1 MKKLFV
7 SLFAVFLSFGFF
19 AAEADARRFGGGGSF
34 GMQRSAPVQ
43 RSAPA
48 PAPKQP
54 AAAANPAGRS
64 GMWGAIGGLAAG
76 LGLAALFS
84 HLGFGEEM
92 GSFILIALLV
102 FAAVLIFRRLTRGAA
117 APGSSNRMAYA
128 GNAPTAETPV
138 RHGAAVASGGGA
150 VQAHDDFDDVAFARQ
165 AKLNFIRLQTAYDE
179 GNLEDIRSFT
189 SPEVFAEVRMQLEE
203 RGGAAQKTDVVELDA
218 EVIEVAT
225 ESNRYVVSVR
235 FTGLI
240 REEAE
245 TAPTAFDEIWHLTKP
260 VTGDA
265 GWVISGIQQSH

>member
-54 AAAANPAGRS
+54 AAATNPAGRS

-117 APGSSNRMAYA
+117 APGSSNHMAYA
-128 GNAPTAETPV
+128 GNAPGADTPA
-138 RHGAAVASGGGA
+138 RQGAAVASGGG

-189 SPEVFAEVRMQLEE
+189 APEVFAEVRMQLEE
-203 RGGAAQKTDVVELDA
+203 RGGAAQKTDVIELDA
-218 EVIEVAT
+218 EVIEVTT
-225 ESNRYVVSVR
+225 EANRYVVSVR

-240 REEAE
+240 REEAD
-245 TAPTAFDEIWHLTKP
+245 TPPAAFDEIWHLTKP
-260 VTGDA
+260 VDGDA

>member
-54 AAAANPAGRS
+54 AAATNPAGRS

-117 APGSSNRMAYA
+117 APASSNRMAYA
-128 GNAPTAETPV
+128 GNASAPETAV
-138 RHGAAVASGGGA
+138 RHGAAVASAGGA

-225 ESNRYVVSVR
+225 EANRYVVSVR

-245 TAPTAFDEIWHLTKP
+245 TPPAAFDEIWHLTKP
-260 VTGDA
+260 VNGDA